1 MQTLTADASGS
12 AIAKITWPSSAHTDQ
27 MPFAAIG
34 ETTHLVA
41 KGTHP
46 VDPTLLTTTTD
57 EIDADGNA
65 GDTVLFNGKDFA
77 AVEKVTIAFNG
88 KVISTTTSRKDGSFV
103 ASVVIPPLENVVAA
117 QVQYKWKLLVSQRP
131 CCGAE
136 SVSCNLLLSTNSD
149 NNTYS
154 WTLRNNHITGTHFPA
169 GATIPIGWDGPFSQI
184 PTYRSIPLERM
195 LLPMPIKMAVLRRL
209 FRRIDLVSGQYLP
222 CYGFELP
229 WWPNSFDDSYFCCS
243 IMVGW

>member
-88 KVISTTTSRKDGSFV
+88 TGHIHDDK
-103 ASVVIPPLENVVAA
+103 
-117 QVQYKWKLLVSQRP
+117 SQRWFF
-131 CCGAE
+131 CG
-136 SVSCNLLLSTNSD
+136 
-149 NNTYS
+149 
-154 WTLRNNHITGTHFPA
+154 
-169 GATIPIGWDGPFSQI
+169 
-184 PTYRSIPLERM
+184 
-195 LLPMPIKMAVLRRL
+195 
-209 FRRIDLVSGQYLP
+209 
-222 CYGFELP
+222 
-229 WWPNSFDDSYFCCS
+229 FCCNS
-243 IMVGW
+243 SYGKCE